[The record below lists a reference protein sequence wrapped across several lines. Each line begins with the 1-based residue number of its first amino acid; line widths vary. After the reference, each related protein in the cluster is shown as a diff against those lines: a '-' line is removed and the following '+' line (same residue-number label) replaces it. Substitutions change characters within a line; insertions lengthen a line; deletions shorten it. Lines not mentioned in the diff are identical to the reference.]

1 MSDLEGEFRAT
12 TEDIAADAA
21 RLKEIE
27 EEKSRLDP
35 ADPRVQAL
43 SEESEALARRLV
55 PKAVAER
62 EMTEQVDAGPGD
74 ASSEDGSR
82 TS

>member
-1 MSDLEGEFRAT
+1 MSDLEGDFRAT

-35 ADPRVQAL
+35 ADARAQAL
-43 SEESEALARRLV
+43 SEESERLARRLV
-55 PKAVAER
+55 PKTVAER
-62 EMTEQVDAGPGD
+62 ELTDQASDGAEEPPQAG
-74 ASSEDGSR
+74 
-82 TS
+82 